1 MQMMPRNMCVVGG
14 DSFIST
20 AYDLNVMEALR
31 SLLYKVRF
39 LSRFQRRTWM
49 SCRRAPRRTS

>member
-1 MQMMPRNMCVVGG
+1 MMPRNMCVVGG

-39 LSRFQRRTWM
+39 LVRFQRRTWM

>member
-1 MQMMPRNMCVVGG
+1 MCVVGG

-39 LSRFQRRTWM
+39 LVRFQRRTWM
-49 SCRRAPRRTS
+49 SCRRAPRRTG